1 MTAYL
6 IPGIMGLLMGLLL
19 RWTGFFRADNLRL
32 ALGLRRAKS
41 GWFDP
46 LRSGLTAIG
55 YAMALTALLCWLAV
69 IDVDDIRVL
78 ALSLGAL
85 VGGAVFGIA
94 AGLCGFTPTT
104 AFAGLGAGNAAE
116 ALCVLAGC
124 FAGSALLRPLD
135 GLFAPLRTAPPY
147 AAATLFKMT
156 LDEPFLLS
164 GGFLAQGCAG
174 LLLAVIALCIPSPR
188 PVILTEAEVA
198 ANAEKA
204 AQAEEASAE
213 EPPEE
218 APAEEAPEEA
228 PAKEAPEEASAE
240 ETLQET
246 STEETPEEASAETFV
261 ALLEGEEPLVVD
273 TEPAEA
279 SVSENPVSGKP
290 APPDGT

>member
-85 VGGAVFGIA
+85 VGGAVFGVC

-188 PVILTEAEVA
+188 PVILTEAEIA
-198 ANAEKA
+198 ARAQEAPAEEAPKETSA
-204 AQAEEASAE
+204 GEAQEEASAGE
-213 EPPEE
+213 APEE
-218 APAEEAPEEA
+218 VPAEEAPEEA
-228 PAKEAPEEASAE
+228 FDEEAPEE
-240 ETLQET
+240 T
-246 STEETPEEASAETFV
+246 SAETFV

-279 SVSENPVSGKP
+279 SVSENPVSGKS
-290 APPDGT
+290 APPDGA